1 MSTSSKNQTN
11 EEKIDAVSRF
21 LAFNNRETVN
31 TRFGLFCE
39 ENINGIG
46 NTTPS
51 LPIQDCLNK
60 LNNVYDQFLK
70 PLLKMR

>member
-1 MSTSSKNQTN
+1 MSKSNKKQTE

-51 LPIQDCLNK
+51 LPIQNCLDK
-60 LNNVYDQFLK
+60 LNLVYDQFLK
-70 PLLKMR
+70 PLLKLR